1 MILKLAHQPNHSQ
14 QNRFLIQN
22 MATQEPNKASESKS
36 KMFHQMTDT
45 KTECFNHDPSAHESN
60 KHKTHCEYPDSGW
73 IFFLSFQNHQSHSQ
87 IHQSFKSLVGDSST
101 QTARIKFTS
110 QIYSAEKASHFSSK
124 PTISAHRIISKKSKT
139 TTLSLH
145 CSLHHDSMPINQT
158 PFSI

>member
-45 KTECFNHDPSAHESN
+45 KTECFNHDPSAQESN

-73 IFFLSFQNHQSHSQ
+73 IFFCL
-87 IHQSFKSLVGDSST
+87 FK
-101 QTARIKFTS
+101 
-110 QIYSAEKASHFSSK
+110 
-124 PTISAHRIISKKSKT
+124 IISLIPKFIRASN
-139 TTLSLH
+139 
-145 CSLHHDSMPINQT
+145 PWWET
-158 PFSI
+158 PVPRQQE